1 MTAAA
6 NDRFVSIAAS
16 AGQTVLAYDFKL
28 SRADAMTVIRV
39 RGGAQTKL
47 TYGAGDFTFPSGLGT
62 ASGGTLTL
70 AAAAIDGD
78 VYFLVGALPEDR
90 TSDFVGSQAFD
101 VAKINAQLDALTLIA
116 QEHRRDIERS
126 WKSEFGGTSGKVA
139 TPALNEYLVGDG
151 AGNLKVGGTAADI
164 AAAQLNAA
172 AAAAALAQVEQVQAT
187 INGFF
192 DQIMTALILG
202 NIVAVDPVELTGQTH
217 FDFKAGVTVSPAD
230 KEGLYVSVGNVRLPM
245 SAYTIDSDGGGI
257 TLIEAFPEGTGELYV
272 IKQSASIS
280 LGATGATGLEVL
292 ATETKAALVDLLDV
306 PVDDPDELAST
317 DGFATPAVLR
327 SWLYKDPNAIIPA
340 ARFGLRPGEDVD
352 NDAAFAAMFEFYDT
366 LDAGIYFSDFA
377 SYAAASVESLVAL
390 PQVRFP
396 AGKFVY
402 RGGQLTF
409 DDADARGMNLKG
421 AGAHSTMIA
430 IEDDAVELFQ
440 YPASGAALKLAF
452 AAEGI
457 SFWGGRGIY
466 ANRRNGIAVP
476 QGPTRFHH
484 CRFINQKKFVIGS
497 TWDDDPFLAVTQ
509 CQFRNDLDDTI
520 GLIIPRIAASLDVQG
535 NTFQGYRYMYKVLG
549 GTGGFQGNWNIND
562 NYHWALDADASVHD
576 AVVWIVPGGS
586 TDYTFGQ
593 GIAFRNMRLSNENLL
608 ARPRILIADE
618 DSLSGTDEFDRMHKA
633 APSTGIVRGLIVEG
647 NTINGSGTAETAPN
661 NAPVILSWTAKL
673 SGLHVFDN
681 AVTAWYKA
689 WLGFGAGVALSKDE
703 LLSSI
708 TIGPNKQIDF
718 GPPIPALDHESA
730 PGPLG
735 PVAPNLRGGETGC
748 RGQIYTPSVP
758 SAQDK
763 RYLALGSINGNG
775 MTVAGGAI
783 SKTNNASI
791 FGGTDAALYDFA
803 AAVIGTDYLYYSLTG
818 TGSLIAGDVVC
829 AEFYAGPAPSASMKW
844 LKAHMLVHYGSG
856 ETVTFPEVFP
866 LETDVTLRRFKAQLA
881 APLGVGGYINFI
893 IPATFVA
900 LSSKDRF
907 ILDRARFYRAN
918 QWIDWP

>member
-1 MTAAA
+1 MT
-6 NDRFVSIAAS
+6 VSINDAFTGFIGTGVTTAF
-16 AGQTVLAYDFKL
+16 TYDFPCENANELVVIIDNNTVSSTEYSVDLVTKTIVFTTAPADGTTGFIVRRTTVSQVVDYSFNSNSL
-28 SRADAMTVIRV
+28 NMRA
-39 RGGAQTKL
+39 
-47 TYGAGDFTFPSGLGT
+47 LG
-62 ASGGTLTL
+62 
-70 AAAAIDGD
+70 
-78 VYFLVGALPEDR
+78 
-90 TSDFVGSQAFD
+90 
-101 VAKINAQLDALTLIA
+101 AQLDTIVMILQEITRDVDRALKTPYNV
-116 QEHRRDIERS
+116 
-126 WKSEFGGTSGKVA
+126 TGKRL
-139 TPALNEYLVGDG
+139 TVGSAGDVPVFD
-151 AGNLKVGGTAADI
+151 ANGNLAETISAADI
-164 AAAQLNAA
+164 AAAQGNAA
-172 AAAAALAQVEQVQAT
+172 SAAAALEAIETLAAG
-187 INGFF
+187 INDFF
-192 DQIMTALILG
+192 DQIMTALIQG

-217 FDFKAGVTVSPAD
+217 FDFKPGITVSPDD
-230 KEGLYVSVGNVRLPM
+230 KEGLYVSVGNIRLPLD
-245 SAYTIDSDGGGI
+245 AYTIDSDGGGV
-257 TLIEAFPEGTGELYV
+257 TLGEAYPEGTGQLYV
-272 IKQSASIS
+272 IKQSATIA
-280 LGATGATGLEVL
+280 LGATGATGLQVL
-292 ATETKAALVDLLDV
+292 AAETKAALIDLLDI
-306 PVDDPDELAST
+306 PADDPDELAST

-327 SWLYKDPNAIIPA
+327 GWMYKDPNAVIPA
-340 ARFGLRPGEDVD
+340 ARFNLRPGEDVD
-352 NDAAFAAMFEFYDT
+352 NDAAFASMFEFYDT

-377 SYAAASVESLVAL
+377 SYAAPSVESLVAL

-396 AGKFVY
+396 VGKFVY

-421 AGAHSTMIA
+421 AGPHATMIA

-452 AAEGI
+452 AAEAI
-457 SFWGGRGIY
+457 SFWGSYGIY

-476 QGPTRFHH
+476 QGPTRFHN

-497 TWDDDPFLAVTQ
+497 TWDDDPFLQVTQ
-509 CQFRNDLDDTI
+509 CYFRNDLDDTI

-549 GTGGFQGNWNIND
+549 GAGGFQANWNIND
-562 NYHWALDADASVHD
+562 NYHWALDSDASVHD

-586 TDYTFGQ
+586 TDYTFGN

-608 ARPRILIADE
+608 ARPRVLIADE

-633 APSTGIVRGLIVEG
+633 APSTGIVRGLILEG

-661 NAPVILSWTAKL
+661 NAPVILSWTSKL
-673 SGLHVFDN
+673 SGLHVFNN

-703 LLSSI
+703 LLSAI

-718 GPPIPALDHESA
+718 GPPIPSIDHESA

-735 PVAPNLRGGETGC
+735 LVEANLRGGEVGG
-748 RGQIYTPSVP
+748 RGQIYKPSVA
-758 SAQDK
+758 STQDK
-763 RYLALGSINGNG
+763 RYLALGSITGNG

-803 AAVIGTDYLYYSLTG
+803 SAVVGTDYLYYSLTG
-818 TGSLIAGDVVC
+818 TGSLVAGDVIH

-844 LKAHMLVHYGSG
+844 LKAHLIVHYSSG

-866 LETDVTLRRFKAQLA
+866 LESDVTLRRFKAQISA
-881 APLGVGGYINFI
+881 ALGVGGYVNFV
-893 IPATFVA
+893 IPATFVT

-918 QWIDWP
+918 QWINWP

>member
-1 MTAAA
+1 MTVAEKPARKIVSGSGWSNPLTFDIYIESSSHVQVWA
-6 NDRFVSIAAS
+6 DDTLLSLGTDYTVSGVGDVAGFSVTITDTSRAPDRFILLHVPPLTQGVNLSGGGVFGS
-16 AGQTVLAYDFKL
+16 SYMAGLDAIVRRMQALSDKIDRAIKL
-28 SRADAMTVIRV
+28 SVGTPVGSAAPTVEPLDEGEFWVADA
-39 RGGAQTKL
+39 
-47 TYGAGDFTFPSGLGT
+47 SGNM
-62 ASGGTLTL
+62 
-70 AAAAIDGD
+70 
-78 VYFLVGALPEDR
+78 
-90 TSDFVGSQAFD
+90 
-101 VAKINAQLDALTLIA
+101 VA
-116 QEHRRDIERS
+116 
-126 WKSEFGGTSGKVA
+126 
-139 TPALNEYLVGDG
+139 
-151 AGNLKVGGTAADI
+151 GGTAADI
-164 AAAQLNAA
+164 AAAQLYAE
-172 AAAAALAQVEQVQAT
+172 AAAAALAQVQSLADGVT
-187 INGFF
+187 SFF
-192 DQIMTALILG
+192 DQIMTALIQG
-202 NIVAVDPVELTGQTH
+202 NIVAVDPVELAGQTH
-217 FDFKAGVTVSPAD
+217 FDFKPGITVSPDD
-230 KEGLYVSVGNVRLPM
+230 KEGLYVSVGNIRLPLD
-245 SAYTIDSDGGGI
+245 AYTIDSDGGGL
-257 TLIEAFPEGTGELYV
+257 TLSEAFPEGTGQLYV
-272 IKQSASIS
+272 IKQSATIS
-280 LGATGATGLEVL
+280 LGATGAAGLQVL
-292 ATETKAALVDLLDV
+292 AAETQAALIDLLDI
-306 PVDDPDELAST
+306 PADDPDELAST

-327 SWLYKDPNAIIPA
+327 GWMYKDPNAIIPA
-340 ARFGLRPGEDVD
+340 ARFNLRPGEDVD
-352 NDAAFAAMFEFYDT
+352 NDAAFASMFEFYNT

-396 AGKFVY
+396 VGQFVY
-402 RGGQLTF
+402 RGGQLIF
-409 DDADARGMNLKG
+409 DDANARGMNLKG
-421 AGAHSTMIA
+421 AGPHATMIA
-430 IEDDAVELFQ
+430 IENDAVELFQ

-452 AAEGI
+452 AAEAL
-457 SFWGGRGIY
+457 SFWGGHGIY

-476 QGPTRFHH
+476 QGPTRFHN

-497 TWDDDPFLAVTQ
+497 TWDDDPFLQVTQ
-509 CQFRNDLDDTI
+509 CHFRNDLDDTI

-549 GTGGFQGNWNIND
+549 GSGGFQANWNIND

-586 TDYTFGQ
+586 TDYTFGN

-608 ARPRILIADE
+608 ARPRVLIADE

-633 APSTGIVRGLIVEG
+633 APSTGIVRGLILEG

-661 NAPVILSWTAKL
+661 NAPVILSWTSKL
-673 SGLHVFDN
+673 SGLHVFNN
-681 AVTAWYKA
+681 AATAWYKA

-703 LLSSI
+703 LLSAI

-718 GPPIPALDHESA
+718 GPPIPAVDHESA

-818 TGSLIAGDVVC
+818 TGSLVAGDVVC

-844 LKAHMLVHYGSG
+844 LKAHLLVHYSSG

-918 QWIDWP
+918 QWINWP